1 MKAPGHSAASAV
13 GAQSA
18 EPQKLIYGREGFLK
32 NLKNKREFSD
42 NYIPCQPTNN
52 LPNLT
57 LANKSLPELIDIA
70 ATRAAQVFA
79 TFIVTTR
86 AELPGLVGAVVAEK
100 GGGQVLVPTDP
111 RFAAFGLKPQG
122 NPLVVWQPAPLDE
135 DGYAQVRA
143 DNLAG
148 AANANVGVAFA
159 DYFAAES
166 CSSVV
171 VSGPGQGR
179 ALHFLPKHYISIVPA
194 SVIVPRTTGAAKALS
209 ENPATAGRTIHF
221 ISGPSNSADIELEL
235 VVGLH
240 GPLSVTY
247 LIVSDA

>member
-1 MKAPGHSAASAV
+1 M
-13 GAQSA
+13 SA
-18 EPQKLIYGREGFLK
+18 ETQKQIVGRASFLA
-32 NLKNKREFSD
+32 NLNSKKEFAGS
-42 NYIPCQPTNN
+42 YIPFNPVND
-52 LPNLT
+52 LPNST
-57 LANKSLPELIDIA
+57 LSDKTLSELIDIA

-79 TFIVTTR
+79 TFIVTTS
-86 AELPGLVGAVVAEK
+86 AALPGSLGSVVAEN
-100 GGGQVLVPTDP
+100 GGGQVLIPTDP

-122 NPLVVWQPAPLDE
+122 DPLVVWQPPPPDE
-135 DGYAQVRA
+135 AGYEQVRA
-143 DNLAG
+143 SNLAD
-148 AANANVGVAFA
+148 AASANVGVAFA

-166 CSSVV
+166 CSAVV

-194 SVIVPRTTGAAKALS
+194 SVIVPRTTGAAKALN
-209 ENPATAGRTIHF
+209 ENPATAGRAIHF

-247 LIVSDA
+247 LVVTDA